1 MEKKT
6 CVSCNE
12 NKIQTEFRN
21 RNTCKTCENKHR
33 YERKKLQRMDPLYD
47 KKCKEYDVK
56 RKRKKERECPLTNF
70 KQIIRQA
77 VRKSFKRN
85 GYTKKSK
92 THLILGNDW
101 GVVKLHFESL
111 FQPGMSW
118 DNYGLWE
125 IDHIKP
131 LSLASTEDEV
141 VNLCEYKN
149 LQPLWKEDNNK
160 KGDDY
165 LIIS

>member
-1 MEKKT
+1 
-6 CVSCNE
+6 
-12 NKIQTEFRN
+12 
-21 RNTCKTCENKHR
+21 
-33 YERKKLQRMDPLYD
+33 MDPLYD

-92 THLILGNDW
+92 THLILGDDW
-101 GVVKLHFESL
+101 NVVKLHFESL

-149 LQPLWKEDNNK
+149 LQPLWKLDNRL
-160 KGDDY
+160 KGCT
-165 LIIS
+165 

>member
-6 CVSCNE
+6 CVNCNE
-12 NKIQTEFRN
+12 TKSQTEFRN
-21 RNTCKTCENKHR
+21 RATCKICENKHR
-33 YERKKLQRMDPLYD
+33 YERKKLQRMNPLYD

-70 KQIIRQA
+70 KQIIRQS

-92 THLILGNDW
+92 TYGILGNDW
-101 GVVKLHFESL
+101 ETVKNHFEFL

-118 DNYGLWE
+118 DNHGEWE

-131 LSLASTEDEV
+131 LYGAKNENDV
-141 VNLCEYKN
+141 IKLCHYTN
-149 LQPLWKEDNNK
+149 LQPLWKLDNK
-160 KGDDY
+160 LKGCE
-165 LIIS
+165 